1 MSSDHNPPT
10 DPGEPPV
17 GTSDGESGGRRVPL
31 DRHRILEAALRLI
44 DEHGLAELS
53 MRRLGAELGVQAMS
67 LYRHL
72 PNKQAVVE
80 GVRGLIFEELARL
93 RPPVSADEPWDHAL
107 LAIAR
112 DFRDACRRHPHAL
125 SLFATDVDRAYAS
138 SALFYEPTLITMVR
152 AGFTPDEASDALR
165 VVVRYVLATEL
176 LTLSVTSMRHP
187 LTEEEIDRV
196 TEDHPLVGHL
206 VRSLSIRPPDTL
218 EDPGLDL
225 LMDGLRERLAVRL
238 ADG

>member
-1 MSSDHNPPT
+1 MSSDQQPEAET
-10 DPGEPPV
+10 VDPQQSTPDADS
-17 GTSDGESGGRRVPL
+17 GTRRAPL
-31 DRHRILEAALRLI
+31 DRERILEAALRLI

-80 GVRGLIFEELARL
+80 GVRELIFEELARL
-93 RPPVSADEPWDHAL
+93 HPPVSADDPWDHAL
-107 LAIAR
+107 LAMAR

-152 AGFTPDEASDALR
+152 AGFTPDEATDALR

-187 LTEEEIDRV
+187 LSAEEIDQV

-206 VRSLSIRPPDTL
+206 VRSLAVRPPDTL
-218 EDPGLDL
+218 EDPGLEL
-225 LMDGLRERLAVRL
+225 LMDGLRQRLAGR
-238 ADG
+238 ATSS